1 MITTEEGLE
10 ILNTPA
16 AEIPALL
23 ARAQQTRLEHHGAKI
38 VLCGIA
44 NVRSGACTE
53 DCAFCAQSV
62 HHPAAG
68 LREYALD
75 LKPVLGYAFAESR
88 VPLDRFGLVTSGCRL
103 EADDLSRVEAAL
115 RELSRRKTQGE
126 RLPEMCASLGC
137 LTREELARL
146 KDAGL
151 SRYHHNLETA
161 ESFFPRVCT
170 THTYR
175 RRVQTVL
182 AAKDVGL
189 EVCCG
194 GIFGLGETGAQRVE
208 FAQQVAALAVDDIP
222 LNFLVPIPGTPLA
235 ELPPVSPLDILR
247 ITALFRLACP
257 TSGVRVCAGRAK
269 MGPMQSML
277 FYAGATGLM
286 IGDLLTT
293 AGGEPDADMRML
305 RDLEILD

>member
-1 MITTEEGLE
+1 MITTQEGLE
-10 ILNTPA
+10 ILHTPA

-23 ARAQQTRLEHHGAKI
+23 ARAQQTRLEHYGGKV

-44 NVRSGACTE
+44 NVKSGACTE

-62 HHPAAG
+62 HHSFPG
-68 LREYALD
+68 LREYGLD
-75 LKPVLGYAFAESR
+75 LKPVLEYAFAESR

-103 EADDLSRVEAAL
+103 AAEDLSRVEEAL
-115 RELSRRKTQGE
+115 REFSQRKMSGE

-137 LTREELARL
+137 LTGKELARL

-175 RRVQTVL
+175 RRVETVL
-182 AAKDVGL
+182 AAKDAGL

-194 GIFGLGETGAQRVE
+194 GVFGLGETAEQRVE
-208 FAQQVAALAVDDIP
+208 LARQVAALAVDDIP
-222 LNFLVPIPGTPLA
+222 LNFLVPIPGTPMENA
-235 ELPPVSPLDILR
+235 LPVPPLDILR
-247 ITALFRLACP
+247 ITALFRIACP
-257 TSGVRVCAGRAK
+257 ASGVRVCAGRAK
-269 MGPMQSML
+269 MGPLQSLL

-286 IGDLLTT
+286 VGDLLTT
-293 AGGEPDADMRML
+293 AGGEPEADMRML
-305 RDLEILD
+305 RDLGIIP